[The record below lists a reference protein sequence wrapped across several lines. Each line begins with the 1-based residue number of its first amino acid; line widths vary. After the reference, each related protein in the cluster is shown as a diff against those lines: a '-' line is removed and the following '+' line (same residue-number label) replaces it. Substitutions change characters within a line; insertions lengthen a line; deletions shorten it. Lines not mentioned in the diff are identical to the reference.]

1 LSAFGLRDLQVVCDI
16 AVGHLR
22 GLSFKRS
29 LVRNDLT
36 VTSGSGATS
45 SHVSENLAEIRSLG

>member
-1 LSAFGLRDLQVVCDI
+1 LSAFRLRNLQVVCDI
-16 AVGHLR
+16 VVGHRR

-29 LVRNDLT
+29 LVRNDHT

-45 SHVSENLAEIRSLG
+45 SYVSGDLAEIRSLG